1 MLKRTTALIVL
12 ALIGS
17 AEAQEKKVDE
27 LFTNFVRITDAIR
40 TACDAA
46 WPNNEDESKACWNA
60 QAQAFASLAN
70 FAPASAEA
78 AALLQCTT
86 EYETWEQVDWVKAKQ
101 CTQGQP
107 GQPNSDQSTAGQA
120 AGGQE
125 AVGQEAGGQQAGEK
139 EAGGQEASGQETGG
153 QATGG
158 QAAGAQDAGGQESG
172 TPTVDA
178 RNVDEILSIAR
189 GFGDAQIDKDSGGD
203 PMIRGRIEGV
213 SYRVFFYGCTQNRDC
228 RNIQFY
234 AGWDAEGITVE
245 RLNEWNRNKRFGGA
259 YLDGENDPILEMD
272 VNLDYGVT
280 RKNLEDTFDWWR
292 VILGEFTKEVI
303 NAA

>member
-1 MLKRTTALIVL
+1 MLKWTTALTVL

-17 AEAQEKKVDE
+17 AEAQEKTTAEIFSNAVQ
-27 LFTNFVRITDAIR
+27 ISDAIR
-40 TACDAA
+40 ARCNAA
-46 WPNNEDESKACWNA
+46 SPNNEDESTACWNA
-60 QAQAFASLAN
+60 QVQAFASLAN
-70 FAPASAEA
+70 VAPASAEA

-86 EYETWEQVDWVKAKQ
+86 EYDTWEQVDWVQAKQ
-101 CTQGQP
+101 CTHGQQGQP
-107 GQPNSDQSTAGQA
+107 NDGQSTAGQA

-125 AVGQEAGGQQAGEK
+125 AGGQEAG
-139 EAGGQEASGQETGG
+139 GQETGG

-158 QAAGAQDAGGQESG
+158 EQAGAQDAGAQESG

-178 RNVDEILSIAR
+178 KNIDEILSIAR

-303 NAA
+303 NAT